1 MSTGN
6 TSLGKMLA
14 LLDAFNEECHVW
26 TVEALAARFG
36 YTQPSTYRYVRE
48 LCRSG
53 LLVRMPNGDYVIGA
67 RVVELDAL
75 ISRSDPLTEI
85 CMPMLESI
93 SKLLGCHAL
102 LSNVYGQHLINVA
115 HVAGNEAVDLKFV
128 RGRRLPWFRGATSNA
143 ILAFLPRKRVRKL
156 FEDHYEGEKSKEN
169 WKKELAGLN
178 QISACGFSL
187 SDGGLQPGVVGIGAP
202 VVVRSEVMGS
212 ISLVFSQKH
221 GSLIDQSAVGKFL
234 IKESTKY
241 FDSFDGVDPIHRS

>member
-26 TVEALAARFG
+26 TVEALAAHFG

-48 LCRSG
+48 LCKSG

-75 ISRSDPLTEI
+75 ISRSDPLTKI
-85 CMPMLESI
+85 CTPMLESI

-178 QISACGFSL
+178 RISARGFSL
-187 SDGGLQPGVVGIGAP
+187 SDGGLQPGVLGIGAP
-202 VVVRSEVMGS
+202 VIVKGEVMGS
-212 ISLVFSQKH
+212 ISLVFSEKH
-221 GSLIDQSAVGKFL
+221 GSLIDQTAVGNLL
-234 IKESTKY
+234 IEECTRC
-241 FDSFDGVDPIHRS
+241 FDSFGGVDPNYQP